1 MCQLLKK
8 IFLFFTLLF
17 MLALP
22 CLAAEP
28 EVRGTWVSTVYN
40 LDYPSNSGLSQTQLK
55 EEIDDIIS
63 STAEMGLNTIFLQVR
78 PTCDA
83 IYPSKIFPWS
93 KYISGQQ
100 GVAPD
105 GNFDVLDYFINTAH
119 SRGIELHAWIN
130 PYRVTVS
137 AFDSFDD
144 GMASLSNDNPA
155 KMNPQWVLFGTDKK
169 LYLDPALPEV
179 QQLILDGIKEI
190 AQNYAV
196 DGIHLDDYFYPD
208 GGFDDSKSFERYGSA
223 FENIDDFRRDNVN
236 RIVKE
241 LHSLCKDYD
250 LTFGISPFGIWAN
263 YIYNELGS
271 LTAGN
276 QSYYSHYADT
286 RLWVKEG
293 WLDYIAPQLYW
304 AIGASEGE
312 FEQLL
317 LWWRDTVSGTG
328 VDLYIGLAAY
338 RLMDASEDSEWYNG
352 DEIIR
357 QLKMM
362 DMYAQTDGVIFFRH
376 QSLEQSDQLS
386 SYLDRSYTYP
396 LPHIGDPIFIQN
408 SITIDVNSPKYSSR
422 KVSKVSFDI
431 SCSAPNG
438 STVYVVADS
447 YHTKL
452 ARKGNSYHGELQSN
466 KSGGI
471 LFICDRNGF
480 LSIKGIG
487 VSLLSSQKEN
497 SLVNIDWQI
506 KDDFTMLTFYTKYPA
521 AANCYI
527 KSGYVNL
534 DIAPAR
540 VGFVFEC
547 DTISTMICEKLN
559 GYVKY
564 VFDMYT
570 PPSECYVK
578 EYDNRIE
585 VYIK

>member
-1 MCQLLKK
+1 MRK
-8 IFLFFTLLF
+8 IFLFVVLIII
-17 MLALP
+17 LALP

-28 EVRGTWVSTVYN
+28 EMRGTWVSTVYN
-40 LDYPSNSGLSQTQLK
+40 LDYPSSSGLSQTQLK
-55 EEIDDIIS
+55 AEIDKIID

-83 IYPSKIFPWS
+83 IYPSGIFPWS

-105 GNFDVLDYFINTAH
+105 GEFDTLDYFINAAH
-119 SRGIELHAWIN
+119 SQGIELHAWIN

-137 AFDSFDD
+137 AFESLEE
-144 GMASLSNDNPA
+144 GMASLSDNNPA
-155 KMNPQWVLFGTDKK
+155 KNNPQWVLYGNDKK

-179 QQLILDGIKEI
+179 QQLILDGIDEI

-208 GGFDDSKSFERYGSA
+208 GGFDDSKSFEVYGGI

-236 RIVKE
+236 RIVKKI
-241 LHSLCKDYD
+241 HSLCKEHE

-276 QSYYSHYADT
+276 QSYYTHYADT

-317 LWWRDTVSGTG
+317 IWWRDTVSGTG

-338 RLMDASEDSEWYNG
+338 RLTDATQGSEWYNG

-362 DMYAQTDGVIFFRH
+362 DMYGQTDGVIFFRH
-376 QSLEQSDQLS
+376 QSLTQCDNLSD
-386 SYLDRSYTYP
+386 YLDRNYTYP
-396 LPHIGDPIFIQN
+396 LPKIDDPIFIQN
-408 SITIDVNSPKYSSR
+408 SRTIEVHSPQHSSR
-422 KVSKVSFDI
+422 KISGVSFNV

-438 STVYVVADS
+438 SVVHAVTDDRHS
-447 YHTKL
+447 QL
-452 ARKGNSYHGELQSN
+452 IRKGSDYYGELQSD
-466 KSGGI
+466 SRGGI

-480 LSIKGIG
+480 LSIKAVGT
-487 VSLLSSQKEN
+487 SLLSSKKEN
-497 SLVNIDWQI
+497 SLVNIDWQTI
-506 KDDFTMLTFYTKYPA
+506 DGFTMLTFYTKYPA
-521 AANCYI
+521 AANCHI
-527 KSGYVNL
+527 DNGYVNL
-534 DIAPAR
+534 EIAPAR
-540 VGFVFEC
+540 VGLVFEC
-547 DTISTMICEKLN
+547 DNISTMICEKLS

-578 EYDNRIE
+578 EYDDRIE